1 MKLLVYNTLTKT
13 KEEFQPLEPNKV
25 KMYVCGVTVYDYCHI
40 GHARSAVVFDVI
52 YRYFLF
58 LGYDVVYVRNFT
70 DIDDKIIRR
79 AQEEHTDYRTI
90 AERYIEAFY
99 EDMDRL
105 GVLRPTVEPRATEHI
120 KEMIEIIQKLFDK
133 GYAYQSG
140 RDVYFSVERFPGY
153 GKLSG
158 RSLEDM
164 MAGARVDIDEHKRNP
179 FDFVLWKGSKEGEPA
194 WDSPWGP
201 GRPGWHIECSAMS
214 AKYLG
219 ETFDIHGGGK
229 DLIFPHHENEIAQSE
244 AAFGK
249 PFVRYWLHNGFVNI
263 NNEKMSKSLGN
274 FLTIREILDKVHP
287 EALRLFVISKHY
299 RNPVDFSDEAI
310 REAERGLERLYMTL
324 SEALERIGGA
334 CPPGGKV
341 PRPNCARL
349 NWLLVRFH
357 HPAFGFGT
365 GWQAPGQ
372 AQGLPLPGT
381 EACPYTRSPACHP
394 ERSEGS
400 PTCHPGTPLLLD
412 KERIVAFSNSK
423 RAGTEACPYG
433 VDPELSEKVLSFP
446 EKFLEAMNND
456 FNTAQAVGLMFDLR
470 NALQR
475 FLESSRRGGGARR
488 PALTGPASEL
498 VELAIAF
505 LREAGSILGIL
516 ERAPE
521 AFFRE
526 QNLLKLKAIGMTEE
540 EVESWIAKRAEAR
553 KEKRFDEA
561 DRIRAMLAEKSIQLE
576 DTPNGTRWR
585 VGG

>member
-90 AERYIEAFY
+90 AERYIAAFY

-249 PFVRYWLHNGFVNI
+249 PLVRYWLHNGFVNI

-299 RNPVDFSDEAI
+299 RSPVDFSDETI
-310 REAERGLERLYMTL
+310 KEAESGLERLYMTL

-334 CPPGGKV
+334 VPPGQ
-341 PRPNCARL
+341 
-349 NWLLVRFH
+349 LLGRV
-357 HPAFGFGT
+357 GT
-365 GWQAPGQ
+365 GAY
-372 AQGLPLPGT
+372 
-381 EACPYTRSPACHP
+381 PYSWSPACHP

-433 VDPELSEKVLSFP
+433 VDPGRHVDLPLLSEKVLSFP

-475 FLESSRRGGGARR
+475 FLESSGRGGQVRR
-488 PALTGPASEL
+488 PALTGPASGQAQGL
-498 VELAIAF
+498 QGRHIGLPLLELAIAF

-576 DTPNGTRWR
+576 DTPKGTRWR

>member
-1 MKLLVYNTLTKT
+1 MKLVVYNTLTKT
-13 KEEFQPLEPNKV
+13 KEEFQPLEPNKI

-52 YRYFLF
+52 YRYLLF

-90 AERYIEAFY
+90 SERYIAAFY

-105 GVLRPTVEPRATEHI
+105 GIRRPTVEPKATEHI
-120 KEMIEIIQKLFDK
+120 KEMIDIIQRLLDK

-140 RDVYFSVERFPGY
+140 RDVYFSVERFPAY

-194 WDSPWGP
+194 WDSPWGL

-244 AAFGK
+244 AAFDK

-287 EALRLFVISKHY
+287 EALRLFVVSKHY
-299 RNPVDFSDEAI
+299 RSPVDFSDEAI

-324 SEALERIGGA
+324 SDALERV
-334 CPPGGKV
+334 GKDSQPSLGEKDNV
-341 PRPNCARL
+341 
-349 NWLLVRFH
+349 
-357 HPAFGFGT
+357 
-365 GWQAPGQ
+365 
-372 AQGLPLPGT
+372 
-381 EACPYTRSPACHP
+381 
-394 ERSEGS
+394 
-400 PTCHPGTPLLLD
+400 PLLLD
-412 KERIVAFSNSK
+412 KERIVALSNSK
-423 RAGTEACPYG
+423 AHTGI
-433 VDPELSEKVLSFP
+433 DSELSEKVFSFP

-475 FLESSRRGGGARR
+475 FLETSGRKK
-488 PALTGPASEL
+488 LKGPASEL
-498 VELAIAF
+498 VGLATAF
-505 LREAGSILGIL
+505 LRESGSILGIL

-521 AFFRE
+521 EFFRE
-526 QNLLKLKAIGMTEE
+526 QNVLKLKTTGMTEE

-561 DRIRAMLAEKSIQLE
+561 DRIRAMLAEKFIQLE
-576 DTPNGTRWR
+576 DTPKGTRWR
-585 VGG
+585 VVSE

>member
-1 MKLLVYNTLTKT
+1 M
-13 KEEFQPLEPNKV
+13 
-25 KMYVCGVTVYDYCHI
+25 
-40 GHARSAVVFDVI
+40 
-52 YRYFLF
+52 
-58 LGYDVVYVRNFT
+58 
-70 DIDDKIIRR
+70 
-79 AQEEHTDYRTI
+79 
-90 AERYIEAFY
+90 
-99 EDMDRL
+99 
-105 GVLRPTVEPRATEHI
+105 
-120 KEMIEIIQKLFDK
+120 
-133 GYAYQSG
+133 
-140 RDVYFSVERFPGY
+140 
-153 GKLSG
+153 SG

-219 ETFDIHGGGK
+219 KTFDIHGGGK

-249 PFVRYWLHNGFVNI
+249 PFVMYWLHNGFVNI

-299 RNPVDFSDEAI
+299 RSPVDFSDETI
-310 REAERGLERLYMTL
+310 KEAESGLERLYMTL

-334 CPPGGKV
+334 VPPGQ
-341 PRPNCARL
+341 
-349 NWLLVRFH
+349 LLGRV
-357 HPAFGFGT
+357 GT
-365 GWQAPGQ
+365 GAY
-372 AQGLPLPGT
+372 
-381 EACPYTRSPACHP
+381 PYSWSPACHP

-433 VDPELSEKVLSFP
+433 VDPGRHVDLPLLSEKVLSFP

-475 FLESSRRGGGARR
+475 FLESSGRGGQVRR
-488 PALTGPASEL
+488 PAPTGPASEQAQGL
-498 VELAIAF
+498 QGRHIGLPLLELAIAF

-526 QNLLKLKAIGMTEE
+526 HNLLKLKAIGMTEE

-576 DTPNGTRWR
+576 DTPKGTRWR

>member
-52 YRYFLF
+52 YRYLLF

-334 CPPGGKV
+334 VPPGQFLGV
-341 PRPNCARL
+341 
-349 NWLLVRFH
+349 
-357 HPAFGFGT
+357 GT
-365 GWQAPGQ
+365 GWQAQRTAPR
-372 AQGLPLPGT
+372 AGT

-423 RAGTEACPYG
+423 RAGTEACRADTQVCSYG

-475 FLESSRRGGGARR
+475 FLESSGRGGQARR
-488 PALTGPASEL
+488 PALTEPASEL
-498 VELAIAF
+498 VKLAIAF

-521 AFFRE
+521 VFFRE

-576 DTPNGTRWR
+576 DTPKGTRWR

>member
-52 YRYFLF
+52 YRYLLF

-179 FDFVLWKGSKEGEPA
+179 FDFVLWKGSKEGEPV

-334 CPPGGKV
+334 VPPGQFLGV
-341 PRPNCARL
+341 
-349 NWLLVRFH
+349 
-357 HPAFGFGT
+357 GT
-365 GWQAPGQ
+365 GWQAQRTAPR
-372 AQGLPLPGT
+372 AGT

-423 RAGTEACPYG
+423 AHAS

-475 FLESSRRGGGARR
+475 FLESSGRGGQARR
-488 PALTGPASEL
+488 PALTGPASGQAQGL
-498 VELAIAF
+498 PLLELAIAF

-576 DTPNGTRWR
+576 DTPKGTRWR

>member
-52 YRYFLF
+52 YRYLLF

-90 AERYIEAFY
+90 AERYIAAFY

-334 CPPGGKV
+334 VSPGQFLGV
-341 PRPNCARL
+341 
-349 NWLLVRFH
+349 
-357 HPAFGFGT
+357 GT
-365 GWQAPGQ
+365 GWQAQRTAPR
-372 AQGLPLPGT
+372 AGT
-381 EACPYTRSPACHP
+381 EACPYTRSPA
-394 ERSEGS
+394 
-400 PTCHPGTPLLLD
+400 CHPGTPLLLD

-475 FLESSRRGGGARR
+475 FLESSGRGGQVRR
-488 PALTGPASEL
+488 PAPTGPASEL